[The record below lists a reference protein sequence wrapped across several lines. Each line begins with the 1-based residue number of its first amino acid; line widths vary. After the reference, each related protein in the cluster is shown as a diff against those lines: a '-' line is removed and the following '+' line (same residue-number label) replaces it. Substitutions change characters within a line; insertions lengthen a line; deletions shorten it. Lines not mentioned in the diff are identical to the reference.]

1 MDKLFL
7 DANVLFT
14 AAHNPDGKAALL
26 FDVLELKRW
35 QLVAS
40 GFAIAEAR
48 RNVAAKYPTQSA
60 RLESLIAQLTEVGQ
74 PAAVGIGIRL
84 PEKDQPI
91 YLAALA
97 CRATHL
103 LSGDLRHFGP
113 HMNHP
118 RATGGMVIQTVAEYP
133 AAG

>member
-1 MDKLFL
+1 VDKLFL
-7 DANVLFT
+7 DANLLFT

-26 FDVLELKRW
+26 FEALELKRW
-35 QLVAS
+35 QLVTS

-48 RNVAAKYPTQSA
+48 RNIAAKYPERSA
-60 RLESLIAQLTEVGQ
+60 RLESLVAQLTEVGQ
-74 PAAVGIGIRL
+74 PAAARIGIRL

-103 LSGDLRHFGP
+103 LTGDLRHFGA
-113 HMNHP
+113 HMNRP
-118 RATGGMVIQTVAEYP
+118 CATGGMLIQTVAEYL
-133 AAG
+133 ASG